1 MPTPFE
7 PTLTEPI
14 PKREWA
20 ARSEGAKR
28 SVFGNFRVEEDFP
41 LTPTLSP
48 SERER
53 ENRSPSQV
61 VSVTG
66 GRPATTGSSED
77 EQPLFPRPRRGG
89 EGQGEGERAAQV
101 AATLQSSIDLA
112 LARAFIHRFL
122 AKAYE
127 DPTPDGWQW
136 LCDARNQESLR
147 VAWNVV
153 QRRTGFAPVSNFSQ
167 FGASNEIQKDGD
179 RRDACPT
186 FSPGAFD
193 SFHSAY
199 LAAFGHAARG
209 QCPLNE
215 IEYGDLKADPLF
227 QPHRLADLAA
237 FYSAFGLELA
247 GDADERQDHI
257 CLELEFLC
265 VLAAKEAYALENQLD
280 AEELALCRD
289 AQKKFL
295 REHLGRW
302 TPAFARRLASTTPD
316 LALRALAEFT
326 RVFIE
331 SECARFAVNPG
342 GEDLLLRPVDQA
354 AESMCASCGIP
365 GLPPGALPTT

>member
-1 MPTPFE
+1 M
-7 PTLTEPI
+7 
-14 PKREWA
+14 REWA

-28 SVFGNFRVEEDFP
+28 SVFGNYREDDLESSRRREEARSSFAGNP
-41 LTPTLSP
+41 GTSQSLPT
-48 SERER
+48 
-53 ENRSPSQV
+53 
-61 VSVTG
+61 
-66 GRPATTGSSED
+66 A
-77 EQPLFPRPRRGG
+77 
-89 EGQGEGERAAQV
+89 
-101 AATLQSSIDLA
+101 AATKAGLQSSIDLA

-127 DPTPDGWQW
+127 DPTVEAWRWLTDGPTT
-136 LCDARNQESLR
+136 ASLR
-147 VAWNVV
+147 GATSV
-153 QRRTGFAPVSNFSQ
+153 
-167 FGASNEIQKDGD
+167 FGAGLAISTEALI
-179 RRDACPT
+179 DALQPD
-186 FSPGAFD
+186 AFD
-193 SFHSAY
+193 PFHSAY

-237 FYSAFGLELA
+237 FYSAFGLEVA
-247 GDADERQDHI
+247 ADADERQDHI
-257 CLELEFLC
+257 CLELEFSC

-316 LALRALAEFT
+316 AALRALADFT
-326 RVFIE
+326 RGFIE
-331 SECARFAVNPG
+331 LECARFAVNPG

-354 AESMCASCGIP
+354 AESMCDSCGIP

>member
-1 MPTPFE
+1 MSALKNMPTPSE
-7 PTLTEPI
+7 PLQTERN

-28 SVFGNFRVEEDFP
+28 SVFGNYRADNACSSGRESAP
-41 LTPTLSP
+41 SSQSRLTSA
-48 SERER
+48 
-53 ENRSPSQV
+53 
-61 VSVTG
+61 
-66 GRPATTGSSED
+66 ATN
-77 EQPLFPRPRRGG
+77 EQ
-89 EGQGEGERAAQV
+89 
-101 AATLQSSIDLA
+101 ATLQSSIDLA

-127 DPTPDGWQW
+127 DPTPQGWQW
-136 LCDARNQESLR
+136 LCDARTQENLRAAIQVVAASRQSAGNQPNALESSLHSLS
-147 VAWNVV
+147 A
-153 QRRTGFAPVSNFSQ
+153 AL
-167 FGASNEIQKDGD
+167 
-179 RRDACPT
+179 RRDAAT
-186 FSPGAFD
+186 ED
-193 SFHSAY
+193 LFHSAY

-247 GDADERQDHI
+247 CDADERQDHI
-257 CLELEFLC
+257 CLELEFIC

-302 TPAFARRLASTTPD
+302 TPAFARRLASTTSD
-316 LALRALAEFT
+316 ASLRALADFT